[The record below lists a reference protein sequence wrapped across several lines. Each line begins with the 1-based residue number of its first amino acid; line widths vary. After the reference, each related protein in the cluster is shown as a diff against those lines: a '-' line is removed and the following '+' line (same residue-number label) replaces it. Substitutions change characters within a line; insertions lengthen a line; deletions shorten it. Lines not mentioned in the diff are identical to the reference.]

1 MGYQQPAFMIS
12 HPASAIAIS
21 DVSAR
26 GSTTALSDDSKRALI
41 DSRQGEQASFT
52 AAGSDAGVEFDLL
65 TAPTINRW
73 VIPAGHTM
81 NQISGNWQL
90 YSDDNSSFSSGSLR
104 LNEAISGTGVFD
116 GVVLTTT
123 TERYWLF
130 QALTTTTQTFTLG
143 EFWIGER
150 VAISSGYVQP
160 GFRSEWEHHIAE
172 DVIGGRDIAL
182 ELTPPRRRFSLE
194 IRYVVPATSD
204 ALILEEILRL
214 GRSTPFWYWTPD
226 DTDTGPY
233 LVKLEASAT
242 RAQESAAPQAQI
254 AYTVSL
260 TMIEQTT

>member
-12 HPASAIAIS
+12 HPASLIGLADITLRPNTI
-21 DVSAR
+21 D
-26 GSTTALSDDSKRALI
+26 LSDDSKRAFI
-41 DSRQGEQASFT
+41 DSRQGEQGSFT
-52 AAGSDAGVEFDLL
+52 GTGALAGVTFDLG
-65 TAPTINRW
+65 ASPGQTINQW
-73 VIPAGHTM
+73 ILPAGHNLAG
-81 NQISGNWQL
+81 NQWDL
-90 YSDDNSSFSSGSLR
+90 FSKDAAGAGTFRVIQTITGTDVGDFYFPTLETTDAEWRLFNGDGS
-104 LNEAISGTGVFD
+104 ATK
-116 GVVLTTT
+116 T
-123 TERYWLF
+123 Y
-130 QALTTTTQTFTLG
+130 TFG
-143 EFWIGER
+143 EFWLGDR

-160 GFRSEWEHHIAE
+160 GFTNEWEHHIAE

-233 LVKLEASAT
+233 LVKLEDSAT